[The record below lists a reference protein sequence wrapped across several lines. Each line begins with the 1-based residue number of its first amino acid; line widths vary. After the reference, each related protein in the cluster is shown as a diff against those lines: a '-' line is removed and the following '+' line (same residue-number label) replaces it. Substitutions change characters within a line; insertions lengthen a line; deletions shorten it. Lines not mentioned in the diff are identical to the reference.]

1 MDGRTTTGVTLQ
13 TMHHQH
19 FDHGIVLQQT
29 PPPGLEIP
37 DPDLCTVPQLL
48 DVVTPKGAD
57 VLLDGIRQGL
67 FVPPLENRGFS
78 DLSLDDAPHA
88 AKITPEDR
96 HISWPEWP
104 WQVINRR
111 SRIIGPLWG
120 KAYLPGSQPNSTS
133 GSRKRLIFTE
143 MEEVQ
148 PLEGCT
154 EFASLPGWPFVASS
168 LHTEGKMGEKL
179 YVWTSDKKLIHLRR
193 MIVEGASNTDAARAA
208 HKAGLLGD
216 KVVRTDD
223 FEFRGFHDTLL

>member
-1 MDGRTTTGVTLQ
+1 MDGKTTTGVTLQ

-19 FDHGIVLQQT
+19 FDHGVILQQT

-37 DPDLCTVPQLL
+37 DPDSCTVPQLL

-57 VLLDGIRQGL
+57 VLLDGVRQGL

-78 DLSLDDAPHA
+78 DLPLGDAPHA

-96 HISWPEWP
+96 HISWQEWP
-104 WQVINRR
+104 WQTINRR
-111 SRIIGPLWG
+111 NRVVGPLWG
-120 KAYLPGSQPNSTS
+120 KAYLTDSRPGLTS

-143 MEEVQ
+143 MEEAQ

-154 EFASLPGWPFVASS
+154 EFASSPGWPFVASS
-168 LHTEGKMGEKL
+168 LQTEGKREEKL

-193 MIVEGASNTDAARAA
+193 MIVEGAPNTDAARAA
-208 HKAGLLGD
+208 RKAGLLGD

-223 FEFRGFHDTLL
+223 FEFHCFHDTLS